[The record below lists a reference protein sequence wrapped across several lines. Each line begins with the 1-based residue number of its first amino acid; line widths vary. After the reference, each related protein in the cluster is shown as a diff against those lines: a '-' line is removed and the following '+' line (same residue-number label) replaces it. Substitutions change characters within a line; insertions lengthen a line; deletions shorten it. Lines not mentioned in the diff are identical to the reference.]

1 MSQAIRQSNIFAGE
15 EWKVIYKAFTD
26 IDFTSYDPPA
36 INSALRA
43 YLQKN
48 YPETFNDWTESSE
61 YVAIID
67 ILSWLAGSLS
77 FRIDLNSRENFLE
90 TAESRESVLRLAKF
104 LSYNPRR
111 GQSARG
117 LLKVTQIKTTESIID
132 SNGSNLNNRAI
143 TWNDADNPDW
153 LEQFEL
159 VINSALPLSNKL
171 GVPSKRTTLSSINT
185 ELYPFN
191 SLYNSTCVHKF
202 NISIGAKQELFEVVN
217 TDISENGFEEV
228 IPNPNMKFN
237 IVYRMDGKGYGSS
250 RSGFFMHF
258 KQGELKSQN
267 LSIASYDENKIINI
281 NTPNVSETDV
291 WVQSISDT
299 GIIDSTWNKVPAL
312 AGDNITF
319 NTIRT
324 DLRDIYTVS
333 TESGDRISIRFGDGR
348 FGNIPFGNLKI
359 WYRTINNLQ
368 YTLKP
373 KDVEDINIVIPYN
386 DRFGRGQVLTVTLG
400 LQEEISNAIGSESI
414 DEIRFRAP
422 QVYSTQNRMVSGEDY
437 NIYPL
442 TTNEILKSKAVNRV
456 YSGQSRYL
464 DIVDPTAT
472 YQDIMMFCD
481 DGAIYK
487 RTRKHYTQ
495 VPLSANLTADQL
507 IQTKVRNM
515 LDQSAVRNYI
525 KTNSLVTL
533 SAAISPIWRCEVN
546 SSIAKGL
553 ISTTGVSVT
562 DMELL
567 KNSIHVGASIYFEY
581 VTNGITVGKWAA
593 IVQTNITVFSFLSDI
608 NNQYTWL
615 SESIPDGAVIKKI
628 LPKYRTQFSNK
639 TTTVYTNTSELE
651 KLRAAISGVDNSSR
665 IFLYYLPNEAS
676 LLLDDNTNLPGRWDI
691 ITTGSAPIGGIL
703 GVIMEKYANDC
714 WNIYTAPTTFEYIF
728 TSEKSV
734 RFAKTS
740 NSKKL
745 DGTLQTEVNDRLSVI
760 SGVGKTIDFDIVDN
774 VKLTDGTID
783 SSSVIITPSIVNN
796 TGGYYNP
803 FAFEDVQ
810 TIYAENNRRV
820 IMQSVTTNGITVLKE
835 NKNIQMVASQFT
847 VVNPVDQQIIYN
859 TTANRYMYYY
869 ANYGV
874 WYFYKSS
881 TGFSIRT
888 ITGGVNYKWK
898 HYADLEARINPAIT
912 NIIDIFVL
920 TVEYDYN
927 IRKWISEGMVDDM
940 PIAPDSYYLKN
951 QFAALENYK
960 MFSDEIVWRPVTYK
974 FLFGSAAEPELQCK
988 FNVIKLNSAS
998 ISEGEIK
1005 SKIIAAINSYFAA
1018 NKWDFGEPFYF
1029 TELATAIHIALN
1041 TYISSIVIVPLNTES
1056 NFGNMFQITCQPD
1069 EMFLSCAGVDDIQ
1082 FVDNF
1087 TNVNMRIG
1095 N

>member
-117 LLKVTQIKTTESIID
+117 LLKVNQIKTTETVID
-132 SNGSNLNNRAI
+132 SSGSNLNNRAI

-159 VINSALPLSNKL
+159 VVNAALPLSNKL
-171 GVPSKRTTLSSINT
+171 GVPAKRTTLSSINT

-191 SLYNSTCVHKF
+191 SVYNSSCVHKF
-202 NISIGAKQELFEVVN
+202 NISVGSKQELFEVVN
-217 TDISENGFEEV
+217 TDISENGFDEV
-228 IPNPNMKFN
+228 TPNPNMKFN
-237 IVYRMDGKGYGSS
+237 IVYRMDGKGYGSP

-267 LSIASYDENKIINI
+267 LSISSYDENKIINI

-299 GIIDSTWNKVPAL
+299 GLIDSTWNKVPAL

-319 NTIRT
+319 NTIST
-324 DLRDIYTVS
+324 DLRDIYTVN

-373 KDVEDINIVIPYN
+373 KDVEDISIVIPYL
-386 DRFGRGQVLTVTLG
+386 DRFGRSQILTLTMG

-442 TTNEILKSKAVNRV
+442 TTNEIIKSKAVNRV

-464 DIVDPTAT
+464 DIIDPTAT
-472 YQDIMMFCD
+472 YQDVLMFCD
-481 DGAIYK
+481 DGAIHQ
-487 RTRKHYTQ
+487 RTRQHYTQ
-495 VPLSANLTADQL
+495 VPLAANLTTDQL
-507 IQTKVRNM
+507 INTKVRKM
-515 LDQSAVRNYI
+515 LEQSAVRNHV
-525 KTNSLVTL
+525 KKNSLITFTSTL
-533 SAAISPIWRCEVN
+533 PTWKCEVN
-546 SSIAKGL
+546 SSVAKGL
-553 ISTTGVSVT
+553 ISTNGVSAT

-567 KNSIHVGASIYFEY
+567 KNYIHVGASIYFEY
-581 VTNGITVGKWAA
+581 VANGTTVGKWAS
-593 IVQTNITVFSFLSDI
+593 ILQTNITMFSFFSDI
-608 NNQYTWL
+608 HSQYTWL
-615 SESIPDGAVIKKI
+615 STSIPDGASIKKI
-628 LPKYRTQFSNK
+628 LPKYRTQFCNK
-639 TTTVYTNTSELE
+639 TTTFYTNTSELE
-651 KLRAAISGVDNSSR
+651 KLRSTISGVANNSR
-665 IFLYYLPNEAS
+665 IFFYYVAGEGSQILE
-676 LLLDDNTNLPGRWDI
+676 DNTNLPGRWN
-691 ITTGSAPIGGIL
+691 ITTGTDTTGL
-703 GVIMEKYANDC
+703 RCLTMEKYGEDC
-714 WNIYTAPTTFEYIF
+714 WNIYTPPSTFEYIF

-745 DGTLQTEVNDRLSVI
+745 DGTLQTEVNDTISVI
-760 SGVGKTIDFDIVDN
+760 SGVGTTIDFDIVDN

-783 SSSVIITPSIVNN
+783 ASSVIITPSVLNN

-810 TIYAENNRRV
+810 AIYAANNRRV
-820 IMQSVTTNGITVLKE
+820 VMQFVTTNGVTVLTE

-847 VVNPVDQQIIYN
+847 VINPVDQQIIYN

-881 TGFSIRT
+881 PGLSIRT

-974 FLFGSAAEPELQCK
+974 FLFGAAAEPELQCK

-1041 TYISSIVIVPLNTES
+1041 TYISSIVIVPLNSES